1 MTSKIIS
8 IRKDIYEHLKRLRK
22 HNESFSELIE
32 RLLTERKK
40 DPLKHFGIAKDLPED
55 VNNEFENGIL
65 YARAKNLEYL
75 KEKLKLIEDNTEQDL

>member
-8 IRKDIYEHLKRLRK
+8 IRKDIYDHLKRLKK
-22 HNESFSELIE
+22 HNESFSEVIE

-40 DPLKHFGIAKDLPED
+40 DPLKHFGIAKDLPEE
-55 VNNEFENGIL
+55 VNNEFEKGIF

-75 KEKLKLIEDNTEQDL
+75 KKKLNSLEKNSEPNL